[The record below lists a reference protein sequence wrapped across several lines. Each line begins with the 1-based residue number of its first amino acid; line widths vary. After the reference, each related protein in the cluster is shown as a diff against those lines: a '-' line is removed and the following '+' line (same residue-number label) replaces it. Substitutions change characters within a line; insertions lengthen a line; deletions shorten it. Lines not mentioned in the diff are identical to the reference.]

1 MENKKKDSA
10 LVRSSA
16 AEYLTFVASTGEDKD
31 SIEMRY
37 EDENIWLT
45 QKMMATL
52 YDVGLPTINEH
63 IKKIYADHEQDEAA
77 TIRNFRIVQ
86 NEGGRQVT
94 RSVNHYNL
102 QMIIAVGFKVNN
114 QRAVRFRVWANQI
127 VEQYTIKGW
136 AMDEERLKNGGTVL
150 TKKYFEEQLER
161 IREIRISERNFYQKL
176 TDIYATSLDYDRNA
190 LTTKEFFAKVQNKM
204 HYAVHR
210 HTAAELIYERADAEK
225 PHMGLHTWKDAP
237 NGKIK
242 KSDVSVAKN
251 YLTEDE
257 MKSME
262 LIVSAYLDLAENRAR
277 RHIPMTMED
286 WAKRLD
292 IYLQADDLE
301 VLKDDIGK
309 VTIPLPPIEIQ
320 SEIVHTLDNYTENVV
335 KLQNQLTAELTA
347 RQKQYTFY
355 RNKLLTF
362 SGNEKAKI
370 VKISLG
376 DIGPICMCKR
386 ILKSQTNTVE
396 GVPFYK
402 IGTFGK
408 KADAYISKETFDEYR
423 SKYSFPKKGD
433 VLISAAGT
441 IGRTVVYDG
450 KPAYFQDSNIVWID
464 NNESVVLNSYLRYC
478 YELKPWKVSSGGTIQ
493 RLYNDNIAKAII
505 TVPPLDVQN
514 RIVNVLDNFE
524 KICSD
529 LNIGLPAEIEARQK
543 QYEYY
548 RDKLLTFVE
557 TGNTI
562 LSRAE
567 QSTD

>member
-1 MENKKKDSA
+1 MENEKKDSA
-10 LVRSSA
+10 LIRSSA

-37 EDENIWLT
+37 EDENVWLT

-52 YDVGLPTINEH
+52 YDVSVAAINQHLKKIFEDGELQEEAV
-63 IKKIYADHEQDEAA
+63 IKKYLITA
-77 TIRNFRIVQ
+77 TDGKKYN
-86 NEGGRQVT
+86 T
-94 RSVNHYNL
+94 NHYNL
-102 QMIIAVGFKVNN
+102 QAIIAVGFKVNN

-176 TDIYATSLDYDRNA
+176 TDIYATSMDYDRNA

-301 VLKDDIGK
+301 VLKDAGK
-309 VTIPLPPIEIQ
+309 ISAQLAKMHAETEFEKYRVVQDRLYQ
-320 SEIVHTLDNYTENVV
+320 SDFDRYLEE
-335 KLQNQLTAELTA
+335 
-347 RQKQYTFY
+347 
-355 RNKLLTF
+355 
-362 SGNEKAKI
+362 SGN
-370 VKISLG
+370 
-376 DIGPICMCKR
+376 
-386 ILKSQTNTVE
+386 T
-396 GVPFYK
+396 
-402 IGTFGK
+402 
-408 KADAYISKETFDEYR
+408 
-423 SKYSFPKKGD
+423 
-433 VLISAAGT
+433 
-441 IGRTVVYDG
+441 
-450 KPAYFQDSNIVWID
+450 
-464 NNESVVLNSYLRYC
+464 
-478 YELKPWKVSSGGTIQ
+478 
-493 RLYNDNIAKAII
+493 
-505 TVPPLDVQN
+505 
-514 RIVNVLDNFE
+514 
-524 KICSD
+524 
-529 LNIGLPAEIEARQK
+529 
-543 QYEYY
+543 
-548 RDKLLTFVE
+548 
-557 TGNTI
+557 
-562 LSRAE
+562 
-567 QSTD
+567 